1 MTPKEKAQELVN
13 KFAKLPEEG
22 TLMWYLS
29 FEIAK
34 KCALIAVDEILS
46 VITNSNDYYIMSN
59 YYQQVKKE
67 IENL

>member
-1 MTPKEKAQELVN
+1 MTPKQKAEDLFYEMSTNSSDEDHHCSRYV
-13 KFAKLPEEG
+13 AKN
-22 TLMWYLS
+22 
-29 FEIAK
+29 
-34 KCALIAVDEILS
+34 CALIAINEILS